1 MPQLHRR
8 GAFTKNLQF
17 EFETLRGL
25 SLDNA
30 CDVQSRPH
38 KLDAVGMVPKS
49 IKKPSKHAYSMPTAR
64 RKNND
69 CEDAPPEFQHSLLF
83 LAAQAGDLYGVK
95 LVIDCGVNPN
105 IQNKDGDTP
114 LHSAALNGKSE
125 VVKLLLEHGADPNI
139 QNKDGMTPLHFA
151 TEYSPWH
158 FAARYSPW
166 DSATERGYLRVVKL
180 LLEHGADPN
189 IQNKDGMT
197 PLHFATERGSPEVVK
212 LLLEHGA
219 DPNIQENKFGWTP
232 LHYAVSRCH
241 VDVVRV
247 LLDHGADLTIRDN
260 KGMTP
265 LDYGSD
271 CEEIIEELRRGGSR
285 TMVYE

>member
-151 TEYSPWH
+151 TE
-158 FAARYSPW
+158 
-166 DSATERGYLRVVKL
+166 
-180 LLEHGADPN
+180 
-189 IQNKDGMT
+189 
-197 PLHFATERGSPEVVK
+197 RGSPEVVK